1 MGRDYSKLLQGL
13 QKRMNPEGYSDTQ
26 LFSESINK
34 ELLNVSGR
42 KALEYVKRAMEGVGN
57 DYTVRSISA
66 GENAIT
72 HLESVLTSVTYKFQ
86 GSVMT
91 NTHIRGNS
99 DIDLLVICDKFYYS
113 DKEVIQE
120 KFINAYHNQLL
131 TDYQI
136 KRLNNH
142 VNAGSYSGDS
152 YADLKN
158 IRLQSEVKM
167 KEIYCKVDTSK
178 PKCISIVNQ
187 NLNRDVDI
195 VVSAWHKTYDGIK
208 DDNALSNRIR
218 VYNKDSNSLGRTE
231 SPFVSIDRINNR
243 NSYVNGRLKKMIR
256 FLKVIKNDSDDCS
269 FITLTS
275 FDINAICYNINT
287 SNYSDKIFYQLVPV
301 LVRELSLLINDVSYR
316 DGVMSVDGSEFIFK
330 GKTDKVDSLKIIY
343 NELNEVLSDLNLN
356 LIPSYVN

>member
-66 GENAIT
+66 GENVIT

-120 KFINAYHNQLL
+120 KFLNAYHNQLL
-131 TDYQI
+131 TYYQI

-142 VNAGSYSGDS
+142 VITGCYSCDSYSE
-152 YADLKN
+152 LKN
-158 IRLQSEVKM
+158 ISVQSEDKM
-167 KEIYCKVDTSK
+167 
-178 PKCISIVNQ
+178 
-187 NLNRDVDI
+187 
-195 VVSAWHKTYDGIK
+195 
-208 DDNALSNRIR
+208 
-218 VYNKDSNSLGRTE
+218 
-231 SPFVSIDRINNR
+231 
-243 NSYVNGRLKKMIR
+243 
-256 FLKVIKNDSDDCS
+256 
-269 FITLTS
+269 
-275 FDINAICYNINT
+275 
-287 SNYSDKIFYQLVPV
+287 
-301 LVRELSLLINDVSYR
+301 
-316 DGVMSVDGSEFIFK
+316 
-330 GKTDKVDSLKIIY
+330 
-343 NELNEVLSDLNLN
+343 
-356 LIPSYVN
+356 